1 MIAVH
6 LLQVPPEGQHL
17 EGEEAPGFLDLADI
31 GAKPAGPVR
40 YDLEV
45 GISGGGVFA
54 TGRVAAPVE
63 MTCVACLQPFV
74 FEAVVDPF
82 AAQVEIEGQE
92 LVDLTP
98 AVREELLLALPNH
111 PRCDSMAGQSCP
123 YQGLEAS
130 GGGTQESA
138 QSAWDQLDKL
148 KTKR

>member
-1 MIAVH
+1 MIGVH
-6 LLQVPPEGQHL
+6 LKQVPPEGKHL
-17 EGEEAPGFLDLADI
+17 EGEEGPGFLDLAAI
-31 GAKPAGPVR
+31 GAKAAGPVR

-45 GISGGGVFA
+45 GLSGGGVFA
-54 TGRVAAPVE
+54 TGRVSAPVE
-63 MTCVACLQPFV
+63 MNCVACLQPFV
-74 FEAVVDPF
+74 YEASADPF
-82 AAQVEIEGQE
+82 AAQVEIEGRE

-111 PRCDSMAGQSCP
+111 PRCDLISGHSCP
-123 YQGLEAS
+123 YHGLEAG

>member
-1 MIAVH
+1 MIGVH

-17 EGEEAPGFLDLADI
+17 EGEEDPGFLDLAEI

-45 GISGGGVFA
+45 GISGSGVFA

-74 FEAVVDPF
+74 YEAVVDPF
-82 AAQVEIEGQE
+82 AAQVEIEGRE

-111 PRCDSMAGQSCP
+111 PRCDLNEGQSCP
-123 YQGLEAS
+123 YQGPVTS

-138 QSAWDQLDKL
+138 QSAWDKLDKL

>member
-1 MIAVH
+1 MIGVH
-6 LLQVPPEGQHL
+6 LLQVPPEGKHL
-17 EGEEAPGFLDLADI
+17 EGEEDPGFLDLAEI
-31 GAKPAGPVR
+31 GAKPAGPVH

-45 GISGGGVFA
+45 GLSGSGVFA
-54 TGRVAAPVE
+54 TGRVSVPVE

-74 FEAVVDPF
+74 YEAAADPF
-82 AAQVEIEGQE
+82 ATQVEIEGRE

-111 PRCDSMAGQSCP
+111 PRCDLILGHTCP
-123 YQGLEAS
+123 YHGSAAS
-130 GGGTQESA
+130 GSGAQESA